1 MVAGEQLLLLF
12 SALTIQP
19 ELADMCCGTPAGVP
33 GPATNG
39 SGGGAGGSTAEGARL
54 RDAKVTH
61 KVTTAEEYAEAKD
74 AMVRLLYCLSSLA
87 CPGRCGSNQ
96 VLPA

>member
-1 MVAGEQLLLLF
+1 MLGKEAF
-12 SALTIQP
+12 ARRSSLTWP
-19 ELADMCCGTPAGVP
+19 TCACDTPAGVP

-54 RDAKVTH
+54 RDAQVTH

-74 AMVRLLYCLSSLA
+74 AMVRLLYCLDSLA
-87 CPGRCGSNQ
+87 
-96 VLPA
+96 